1 MEERTAKATGEPVDL
16 AVRARTDVLVTA
28 KQYRA
33 VRDAQLPEDRDAL
46 SAPRTRDHR
55 EQPSRPQ
62 LSREP
67 VSAVSGSQD
76 PVAANSTT
84 DERASTR

>member
-46 SAPRTRDHR
+46 SAPD
-55 EQPSRPQ
+55 P
-62 LSREP
+62 
-67 VSAVSGSQD
+67 GS
-76 PVAANSTT
+76 P
-84 DERASTR
+84 